1 MKIWKL
7 PKEKFYV
14 IILLKKIFTSSKSF
28 CKPFSQLLHYSS
40 MMNIL
45 IYWEF
50 VWAFNNNHANN
61 NEGFFFLCCCSCTNG
76 KIASSCQLC
85 DGYCYN
91 GGTCQLDPETN
102 VPVCLWVFYNTVGIL
117 WYDFRCAWNLCSIV
131 LHSWGNILNE
141 CLMDISDQ
149 VFFLIGSCTTE
160 LSPSLICYW
169 FHKEEII
176 HSLASYLFQ
185 RFRDLWT
192 WKCL

>member
-1 MKIWKL
+1 MPPASLSVNLLASCFITLLWWISSSIENL
-7 PKEKFYV
+7 CELST
-14 IILLKKIFTSSKSF
+14 IIMPIT
-28 CKPFSQLLHYSS
+28 
-40 MMNIL
+40 MR
-45 IYWEF
+45 
-50 VWAFNNNHANN
+50 V
-61 NEGFFFLCCCSCTNG
+61 FFFLCCFSCTNG

-102 VPVCLWVFYNTVGIL
+102 VPVCLWVFYNAVGIL

-131 LHSWGNILNE
+131 LRSWGNILNE
-141 CLMDISDQ
+141 CFMNIFDQ
-149 VFFLIGSCTTE
+149 VLFLIGLCTTE